1 MSGRYIG
8 RGRPFRPVLRRP
20 RLAPAPSGTT
30 YTHTASVTAV
40 ASVAVGRGAALARSA
55 AVTGTGT
62 VTAGRLQTLSRSAAV
77 TGTGVTR
84 VDRAKFSYYPRIRMG
99 P

>member
-1 MSGRYIG
+1 MAGRYFN
-8 RGRPFRPVLRRP
+8 RGRAGGARFSRTRAE
-20 RLAPAPSGTT
+20 APT
-30 YTHTASVTAV
+30 YTHDAAVTAV
-40 ASVAVGRGAALARSA
+40 GSVTVTRQVALARTA